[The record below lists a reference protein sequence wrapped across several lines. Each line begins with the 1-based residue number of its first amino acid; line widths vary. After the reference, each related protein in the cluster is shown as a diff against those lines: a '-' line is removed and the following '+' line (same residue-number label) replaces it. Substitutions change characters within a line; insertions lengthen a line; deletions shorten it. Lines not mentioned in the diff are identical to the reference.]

1 MTTIA
6 RSAASSSSPRVS
18 TGLKAS
24 AAALLAA
31 AAVVAVIGVFSARPD
46 HPKTAT
52 RALHS
57 QALGFSLTYGKG
69 WTTVPPSVLTNVPSK
84 PAAMLRRNDRKGLVT
99 VRQTGSARMAQ
110 PRRLAIGMRRD
121 LARRFPDFRAVSA
134 RVVPIRAGHAFL
146 FTFVRTRSRVVQTI
160 ALAEVGTRTF
170 ELQGVVPG
178 DAPQAAR
185 ETAAIL
191 SSFGP

>member
-1 MTTIA
+1 MTAIA
-6 RSAASSSSPRVS
+6 RPSASSSPRIS
-18 TGLKAS
+18 SGLKAS

-31 AAVVAVIGVFSARPD
+31 AVVVAVIGVFSTRED
-46 HPKTAT
+46 HPKTNT
-52 RALHS
+52 KALHS

-69 WTTVPPSVLTNVPSK
+69 WTPAPAATLANVPSK
-84 PAAMLRRNDRKGLVT
+84 PAALLRRNDRKGLVT

-110 PRRLAIGMRRD
+110 PRKLAIDMRRD

-160 ALAEVGTRTF
+160 ALAEVGKRTF
-170 ELQGVVPG
+170 QLEGIVPG

>member
-1 MTTIA
+1 MTTIS
-6 RSAASSSSPRVS
+6 RPAASSSPRVS

-31 AAVVAVIGVFSARPD
+31 AMAVAVIGVFSARPD
-46 HPKTAT
+46 HPKTGT
-52 RALHS
+52 KALHS
-57 QALGFSLTYGKG
+57 QALGFSMTYGKG
-69 WTTVPPSVLTNVPSK
+69 WSAVPPAALAKVPSK

-99 VRQTGSARMAQ
+99 VRQTGSARMAD
-110 PRRLAIGMRRD
+110 PRKLALGMRRD

-134 RVVPIRAGHAFL
+134 RVVPIRSGHAFL

-160 ALAEVGTRTF
+160 ALAAVGSRTF
-170 ELQGVVPG
+170 ELQGIVPG
-178 DAPQAAR
+178 DSPQAAR